1 MPPEDNA
8 TNLPDNDQQ
17 GADDGTGVAYPNE
30 HDDGA
35 GDPGDGQPQDGQA
48 QNQDDDSE
56 EVEHEGQ
63 KYRIPKALKG
73 ALMMNAD
80 YTRKTQEVAELRRAA
95 EAERAQYSQANAQQ
109 VQAMAQVV
117 AADQQLQQFAQVN
130 WQELSNEDPVR
141 AQQLWMQYSQL
152 KDYRQQVAGQ
162 VQQMEQQRAF
172 ETQQETAKRI
182 EEGNAVL
189 KRDIPNW
196 GPEVAQQINTFAAKE
211 FGFQPQELAQVT
223 DPRVVKILH
232 AAMVGAQLVKKQQE
246 GTPSSQQQPAV
257 KPVTKV
263 GGNNAPARRDMNSMP
278 VGDWMK
284 ARNEQLRKSK
294 GR

>member
-1 MPPEDNA
+1 MNDDNA
-8 TNLPDNDQQ
+8 TNLPGNDPQDADT
-17 GADDGTGVAYPNE
+17 GAGVADPNEYDDG
-30 HDDGA
+30 DGES
-35 GDPGDGQPQDGQA
+35 GEGQPQDGQA
-48 QNQDDDSE
+48 QTQDDDSE

-80 YTRKTQEVAELRRAA
+80 YTRKTQEVAELRRQVETERTQHQQSSA
-95 EAERAQYSQANAQQ
+95 EH

-152 KDYRQQVAGQ
+152 KDYRQQAAGQ
-162 VQQMEQQRAF
+162 VQQMDQQRAF
-172 ETQQETAKRI
+172 EAQQATAKQI
-182 EEGNAVL
+182 EEGQAVL

-196 GPEVAQQINTFAAKE
+196 GPDVARQVTEFAAKE
-211 FGFQPQELAQVT
+211 YGFQPNELGQVS
-223 DPRVVKILH
+223 DPRVVKVLH
-232 AAMVGAQLVKKQQE
+232 AAMLGAQLVKKQQE
-246 GTPSSQQQPAV
+246 GTSTSSGQVTPI

-263 GGNNAPARRDMNSMP
+263 GGNNAPARRDLNALP
-278 VGDWMK
+278 VDDWMK
-284 ARNEQLRKSK
+284 ARNEQLRKAK

>member
-1 MPPEDNA
+1 MNEDNA

-17 GADDGTGVAYPNE
+17 DAAAGAGVADPNE

-48 QNQDDDSE
+48 TNQDDDSE
-56 EVEHEGQ
+56 EVEKEGQ
-63 KYRIPKALKG
+63 KYRIPKALKSEF
-73 ALMMNAD
+73 LMQQD

-95 EAERAQYSQANAQQ
+95 EAERTQFQQANAQQ
-109 VQAMAQVV
+109 VQAMATVV
-117 AADQQLQQFAQVN
+117 AIDQQLNQFQSLDWQQ
-130 WQELSNEDPVR
+130 LSNQDPVQ
-141 AQQLWMQYSQL
+141 AQQLWMQFSQL
-152 KDYRQQVAGQ
+152 KDARQQAAGQ

-172 ETQQETAKRI
+172 EAQQTTAKQI

-196 GPEVAQQINTFAAKE
+196 GPEVAQQINAFAAKE
-211 FGFQPQELAQVT
+211 FGFQPRELQQVI
-223 DPRVVKILH
+223 DPRVVKVLH

-246 GTPSSQQQPAV
+246 GTQSSQQPAA

-263 GGNNAPARRDMNSMP
+263 GGNNAPARRDMNAMP
-278 VGDWMK
+278 IGDWMK
-284 ARNEQLRKSK
+284 ARSEQLRKSK

>member
-1 MPPEDNA
+1 MEQENDA
-8 TNLPDNDQQ
+8 TNLPDNDQHAADA
-17 GADDGTGVAYPNE
+17 GAGVAEPNE
-30 HDDGA
+30 FDNDGA
-35 GDPGDGQPQDGQA
+35 GNPGDGQPQDGQA
-48 QNQDDDSE
+48 TNQDDDTE
-56 EVEHEGQ
+56 EIEHEGQ
-63 KYRIPKALKG
+63 KYRIPKALKS

-95 EAERAQYSQANAQQ
+95 EAERTRYSQANAEH
-109 VQAMAQVV
+109 VQAL
-117 AADQQLQQFAQVN
+117 AAVHSIDQQLQQYQQVD
-130 WQELSNEDPVR
+130 WQRLSDEDPIQ
-141 AQQLWMQYSQL
+141 AQKLWMQYTQL
-152 KDYRQQVAGQ
+152 KDSRQQIAGH

-172 ETQQETAKRI
+172 ETQQATAKRI
-182 EEGNAVL
+182 EEGQAIL

-196 GPEVAQQINTFAAKE
+196 GPETARQINDFAAKE

-246 GTPSSQQQPAV
+246 GTSSSQQPAA

-263 GGNNAPARRDMNSMP
+263 GGNNAPARRDMNAMP
-278 VGDWMK
+278 IGDWMK
-284 ARNEQLRKSK
+284 ARNEQLRKPK

>member
-1 MPPEDNA
+1 MNDDNA
-8 TNLPDNDQQ
+8 TNLPDNDPQD
-17 GADDGTGVAYPNE
+17 GAAGAGVANTNE

-35 GDPGDGQPQDGQA
+35 GDLGDGQPQDGQA
-48 QNQDDDSE
+48 TNQDDDSE

-63 KYRIPKALKG
+63 KYRIPKALKS

-95 EAERAQYSQANAQQ
+95 EAERTQYQRASAEH
-109 VQAMAQVV
+109 VQAL
-117 AADQQLQQFAQVN
+117 AAVHSIDQQLGQFQQVN
-130 WQELSNEDPVR
+130 WQQLSDEDPIQ
-141 AQQLWMQYSQL
+141 AQKLWMQYTQL
-152 KDYRQQVAGQ
+152 KDSRQQIAGQ

-172 ETQQETAKRI
+172 ETQQATAKRI
-182 EEGNAVL
+182 EEGQAIL

-196 GPEVAQQINTFAAKE
+196 GPETARQINDFAAKE

-232 AAMVGAQLVKKQQE
+232 AAMVGTQLVKKQQE
-246 GTPSSQQQPAV
+246 GAPSGSSQAAV

-263 GGNNAPARRDMNSMP
+263 GGNNAPARRDMNSLP